1 MASAAVV
8 DCRPLRDTGT
18 TAAAGSGALASLR
31 TAAPHDAA
39 CGGGAPQSPLSIGA
53 NSGQR
58 TPGSARGKGMQPAY
72 ALQLYAIEAVGRKCS
87 VMQSRSGV
95 KAWEKAQILEYNP
108 ESGQHKLRYNSS
120 KAEEWL
126 CLGDIKFKWSQ
137 LLPPTA
143 PANPSYRPE
152 FAREGGVGRRL
163 RVYWPAM
170 QRWYQGTVRSYDPKT
185 DRHVV
190 LYKDG
195 DTQSLQLKHEPVI
208 WSDDDAIPAAA
219 ANGSSNGTDQQQ
231 QQQQQQ
237 QQPPLGQHLA
247 PLAINTRHSS
257 STANTPR
264 AGAAATPR
272 GAPGAAGST
281 FTTGR
286 PGVASSTAGAA
297 KRGVSPR
304 APMSPRSAAA
314 AAAAAV
320 ALSFAGTSS
329 KAKLNRTG
337 SRGGAAGAGRGGGR
351 HAAAAGAGAAGTQLL
366 RPGAAKH
373 AAFCNGTADGVAVYW
388 RLDRVYYKGKL
399 TSFSPQS
406 GRFTIRYDDGGSEAL
421 LLERERFAWHSPRA
435 ASAGYRPALHSLMQQ
450 LGAEGIA
457 ALPQTGEDGRAV
469 PETAGPEGA
478 PHPPISGPGAVGWR
492 LLLYWPAD
500 QAWHEA
506 EVLSHDEARRQH
518 HLLFLDGEEEW
529 ADLSREHVVW
539 LRATRPGALSA
550 GIVTGDEVPK
560 GRDAVGWRVA
570 VYWKDDHTFYEGT
583 LADYEPSSARHKVQY
598 VDGEQEWLALRN
610 ERVIWRLPPKDD
622 SSSDDDGGSSNDEAG
637 GLLVAGHS
645 DGEGGM
651 RRSRKRR
658 FDLERTRSDSGSASS
673 GHGRQSGLLPGPQNA
688 AAAAAGDDSLFMS
701 ADSRAAGAA
710 AAAAAGAGDR
720 TYPQSSL
727 FGGAGDASGLNALQ
741 LSIKRG
747 GAGSVQQ

>member
-39 CGGGAPQSPLSIGA
+39 CGGGAPQSPLSNGA

-95 KAWEKAQILEYNP
+95 KAWEKAQILEYNH

-152 FAREGGVGRRL
+152 FAREG
-163 RVYWPAM
+163 
-170 QRWYQGTVRSYDPKT
+170 
-185 DRHVV
+185 
-190 LYKDG
+190 
-195 DTQSLQLKHEPVI
+195 
-208 WSDDDAIPAAA
+208 
-219 ANGSSNGTDQQQ
+219 
-231 QQQQQQ
+231 
-237 QQPPLGQHLA
+237 
-247 PLAINTRHSS
+247 
-257 STANTPR
+257 
-264 AGAAATPR
+264 
-272 GAPGAAGST
+272 
-281 FTTGR
+281 
-286 PGVASSTAGAA
+286 
-297 KRGVSPR
+297 
-304 APMSPRSAAA
+304 
-314 AAAAAV
+314 V

-351 HAAAAGAGAAGTQLL
+351 HAAAAAAAGAGAAGTQLL

-373 AAFCNGTADGVAVYW
+373 AALCNGTADGSAAAAGLAAGAGRAGSIILGKHARDSTGGTAGSGQQHGESFSKRMRRLAPPRSGAAAAAAAAAAGNAARGLVMSADKHLAVGCRVAVYW

-550 GIVTGDEVPK
+550 GIVTGDDVPK
-560 GRDAVGWRVA
+560 GRDAVGWRMA
-570 VYWKDDHTFYEGT
+570 VYWKDDRTFYEGT

-622 SSSDDDGGSSNDEAG
+622 SSSDDDGGSSDDEAG
-637 GLLVAGHS
+637 GLLLAGHS

-658 FDLERTRSDSGSASS
+658 VSEMTDVCSKIAALLYGSGS
-673 GHGRQSGLLPGPQNA
+673 GEW
-688 AAAAAGDDSLFMS
+688 
-701 ADSRAAGAA
+701 
-710 AAAAAGAGDR
+710 
-720 TYPQSSL
+720 
-727 FGGAGDASGLNALQ
+727 
-741 LSIKRG
+741 
-747 GAGSVQQ
+747 V